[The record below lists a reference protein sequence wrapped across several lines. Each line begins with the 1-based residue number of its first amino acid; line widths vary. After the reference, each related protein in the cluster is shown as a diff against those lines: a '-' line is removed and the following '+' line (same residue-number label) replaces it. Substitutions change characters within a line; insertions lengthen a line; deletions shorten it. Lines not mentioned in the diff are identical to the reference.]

1 MAFLLKWKA
10 DSCVVTWLQKLQLE
24 ESDIMA
30 FRKSEIYV
38 YKNWHHL
45 ARFLSCFPHSL
56 KHHLLLYKFSGSYKL
71 LKFPCSILSL
81 KA

>member
-10 DSCVVTWLQKLQLE
+10 DSCVVTWIQKLQLE

-30 FRKSEIYV
+30 FKKSEIYV

-45 ARFLSCFPHSL
+45 ARFCQVSPT
-56 KHHLLLYKFSGSYKL
+56 
-71 LKFPCSILSL
+71 P
-81 KA
+81 

>member
-1 MAFLLKWKA
+1 MAFLPKWRD

-30 FRKSEIYV
+30 FTKSEIYV

-45 ARFLSCFPHSL
+45 A
-56 KHHLLLYKFSGSYKL
+56 HLLAFCHVSPS
-71 LKFPCSILSL
+71 P
-81 KA
+81 